1 MIAAIGFSFI
11 VGGTFVLFNEVF
23 LSFFTTEAATL
34 VFAVSRMWH
43 ICLLEFMTSSY
54 EVSAAAMRGMNW
66 SILPTIITVVGSCV
80 LRIVFIFTL
89 FPLVYSYD
97 NLLLIY
103 PVSWIVTGVSMLILY
118 VIARKRAYAKAL
130 RIYSPSKAQQPA

>member
-1 MIAAIGFSFI
+1 M
-11 VGGTFVLFNEVF
+11 GGTFVLFNEVF

-66 SILPTIITVVGSCV
+66 SILPTIITVLDLACAYC
-80 LRIVFIFTL
+80 IIFTL

-130 RIYSPSKAQQPA
+130 RIYSPSKAQQSA

>member
-1 MIAAIGFSFI
+1 MFSL
-11 VGGTFVLFNEVF
+11 TKCS

-103 PVSWIVTGVSMLILY
+103 PVSVDRNCDLSMLILY

-130 RIYSPSKAQQPA
+130 RIYSPSKAQQSA